1 MILQQH
7 KIVFAGTM
15 GAGKSEAIKS
25 LSSIEVLATEAIN
38 TDTEANSK
46 MFTTVGIDY
55 GEIILDDETK
65 VGLYGTPGQDRFD
78 FMWTIICKG
87 AIGII
92 ILIDHS
98 RTERLQD
105 LEFYLDNFKEYSDNI
120 VIGITHLDEQNDQ
133 MLKIY
138 RDYMIENNYR
148 YPLFGVD
155 VRLKNDVL
163 LMIEALIAVV
173 EVQNILFKGGV

>member
-55 GEIILDDETK
+55 GELVLEDGTK
-65 VGLYGTPGQDRFD
+65 VGLYGTPGQ
-78 FMWTIICKG
+78 
-87 AIGII
+87 
-92 ILIDHS
+92 
-98 RTERLQD
+98 
-105 LEFYLDNFKEYSDNI
+105 
-120 VIGITHLDEQNDQ
+120 
-133 MLKIY
+133 
-138 RDYMIENNYR
+138 
-148 YPLFGVD
+148 
-155 VRLKNDVL
+155 
-163 LMIEALIAVV
+163 
-173 EVQNILFKGGV
+173 

>member
-1 MILQQH
+1 MLLQQY
-7 KIVFAGTM
+7 KIVFGGAM
-15 GAGKSEAIKS
+15 GAGKSEAIKM
-25 LSSIEVLATEAIN
+25 LSDIPVMQTETIN
-38 TDTEANSK
+38 TDLDAHSK
-46 MFTTVGIDY
+46 YLTTVGIDY

-98 RTERLQD
+98 RKERVQD
-105 LEFYLDNFKEYSDNI
+105 LEFYLANFKEYSDNI

>member
-1 MILQQH
+1 
-7 KIVFAGTM
+7 
-15 GAGKSEAIKS
+15 
-25 LSSIEVLATEAIN
+25 
-38 TDTEANSK
+38 
-46 MFTTVGIDY
+46 
-55 GEIILDDETK
+55 
-65 VGLYGTPGQDRFD
+65 
-78 FMWTIICKG
+78 
-87 AIGII
+87 
-92 ILIDHS
+92 
-98 RTERLQD
+98 
-105 LEFYLDNFKEYSDNI
+105 
-120 VIGITHLDEQNDQ
+120 